1 MLVYLM
7 RHGEALSEQEDPS
20 RGLTDR
26 GEEKVGNQSDLLA
39 HRFSVLPGH
48 VFHSS
53 KLRAMQTASIISK
66 SLPTAP
72 KPVETD
78 GLEPMDDPEIW
89 ARRLETLDRDT
100 LLVGHLPHL
109 SRLASLLLIWDA
121 GREILTFT
129 PGTVVCLGKSRGW
142 KVEWMINPEA
152 LKDPGV

>member
-26 GEEKVGNQSDLLA
+26 GKEMIGDLSDLLA
-39 HRFSVLPGH
+39 HRFRILPGH
-48 VFHSS
+48 ILYSS
-53 KLRAMQTASIISK
+53 KLRAMQTASIISE
-66 SLPTAP
+66 SLPTSP
-72 KPVETD
+72 KPEETD
-78 GLEPMDDPEIW
+78 GLGPMDDPEIW
-89 ARRLETLDRDT
+89 ARRLETMDRDT

-129 PGTVVCLGKSRGW
+129 PGTVVCLDRSREW
-142 KVEWMINPEA
+142 KVKWMISPEV
-152 LKDPGV
+152 LTEP